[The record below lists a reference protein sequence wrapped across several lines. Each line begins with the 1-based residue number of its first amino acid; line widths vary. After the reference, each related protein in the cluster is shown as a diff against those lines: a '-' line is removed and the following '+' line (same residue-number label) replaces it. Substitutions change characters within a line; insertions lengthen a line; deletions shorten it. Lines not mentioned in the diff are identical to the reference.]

1 MRAALLLLLCAFVPE
16 VVGFKKWRSQYHLEK
31 PRADKKPQQELD
43 QATWFDPNLE
53 SFVSREM
60 PYKEYGLTTTPV
72 EGYRD
77 IWIAHRKHHLIWQ
90 IRDGRVF
97 KIFGNK
103 NDEAGL
109 RDGDIDAE
117 LSMTA
122 LDNSNGGPPM
132 VRGYL

>member
-60 PYKEYGLTTTPV
+60 P
-72 EGYRD
+72 
-77 IWIAHRKHHLIWQ
+77 
-90 IRDGRVF
+90 
-97 KIFGNK
+97 
-103 NDEAGL
+103 
-109 RDGDIDAE
+109 
-117 LSMTA
+117 
-122 LDNSNGGPPM
+122 
-132 VRGYL
+132 